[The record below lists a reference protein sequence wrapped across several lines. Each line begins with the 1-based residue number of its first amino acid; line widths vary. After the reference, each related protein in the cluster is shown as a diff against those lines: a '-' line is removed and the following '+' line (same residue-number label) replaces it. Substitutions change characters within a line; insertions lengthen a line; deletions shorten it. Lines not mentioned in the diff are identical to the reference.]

1 MIRRR
6 SGISRVVGKIAV
18 SQLVKVNHGEIGSW
32 VVTDKRR
39 NISTS
44 NANEPL
50 PGGGISCSPN
60 CLMKRFATLF
70 LAACFSVTISAAEPE
85 KPVFRAGA
93 ATSDVTAPL
102 GTSINGGFHDREATF
117 IHDPQLARCL
127 ALDDGKTQVVLVVVD
142 SCVIGR
148 DIFDEA
154 REMVVKATGLPGS
167 QILMSATHAHS
178 CGTMQAV
185 GQSDPDPLYQRF
197 VARRIADGVRC
208 ALQNLEPAQIAMGVA
223 SVPQHVFN
231 RRYEMKEGGIP
242 PTPLGVVTDRVR
254 TNPGVGNPLV
264 VKPAGPTDPEVPFF
278 SVRSVTGRPIAL
290 YANYA
295 LHYVGGTGPG
305 HISADY
311 YGAFARILGERLGE
325 CLGERLS
332 AGGSAEGSPPF
343 VGMMSNG
350 ASGDIN
356 NVDVL
361 GKQEKQPPYGQIR
374 LVAGDVVEAVAKVH
388 EGLKWHDYVAVAAVQ
403 RELPLGVRK
412 PTAEE
417 VEKARVVMNGSK
429 LLPRME
435 TMEQVYARETVLLA
449 DFPAEVSAPLQV
461 IKIGEMRL
469 AAIPAETF
477 VEIGLDLKKRYPG
490 STVVSLANAYH
501 GYLPTPEQHALG
513 GYETWRARSAYLE
526 VDASVKIGK
535 VLGELIESLAPE
547 NAAE

>member
-1 MIRRR
+1 MI
-6 SGISRVVGKIAV
+6 
-18 SQLVKVNHGEIGSW
+18 
-32 VVTDKRR
+32 
-39 NISTS
+39 
-44 NANEPL
+44 P
-50 PGGGISCSPN
+50 
-60 CLMKRFATLF
+60 
-70 LAACFSVTISAAEPE
+70 
-85 KPVFRAGA
+85 
-93 ATSDVTAPL
+93 
-102 GTSINGGFHDREATF
+102 
-117 IHDPQLARCL
+117 
-127 ALDDGKTQVVLVVVD
+127 
-142 SCVIGR
+142 
-148 DIFDEA
+148 
-154 REMVVKATGLPGS
+154 
-167 QILMSATHAHS
+167 
-178 CGTMQAV
+178 
-185 GQSDPDPLYQRF
+185 
-197 VARRIADGVRC
+197 
-208 ALQNLEPAQIAMGVA
+208 
-223 SVPQHVFN
+223 
-231 RRYEMKEGGIP
+231 
-242 PTPLGVVTDRVR
+242 
-254 TNPGVGNPLV
+254 
-264 VKPAGPTDPEVPFF
+264 
-278 SVRSVTGRPIAL
+278 
-290 YANYA
+290 
-295 LHYVGGTGPG
+295 
-305 HISADY
+305 
-311 YGAFARILGERLGE
+311 
-325 CLGERLS
+325 
-332 AGGSAEGSPPF
+332 
-343 VGMMSNG
+343 
-350 ASGDIN
+350 SGDIN

>member
-1 MIRRR
+1 
-6 SGISRVVGKIAV
+6 
-18 SQLVKVNHGEIGSW
+18 
-32 VVTDKRR
+32 
-39 NISTS
+39 
-44 NANEPL
+44 
-50 PGGGISCSPN
+50 
-60 CLMKRFATLF
+60 MKQFATLF
-70 LAACFSVTISAAEPE
+70 LAACFSLTISAAEPE

-102 GTSINGGFHDREATF
+102 GTSMNGGFQDRQATF

-154 REMVVKATGLPGS
+154 RAMIVKATGMPGS

-242 PTPLGVVTDRVR
+242 PTPLGVTTDRVR

-264 VKPAGPTDPEVPFF
+264 VKPAGPTDPEVPFL
-278 SVRSVTGRPIAL
+278 SVRSVAGRPIAL
-290 YANYA
+290 YANYS

-311 YGAFARILGERLGE
+311 YGAFARILGERL
-325 CLGERLS
+325 S
-332 AGGSAEGSPPF
+332 AGSSAEGSPPF

-374 LVAGDVVEAVAKVH
+374 LVAGDVVEAVTKVH
-388 EGLKWHDYVAVAAVQ
+388 AGLKWHDHVPLAAVQ
-403 RELPLGVRK
+403 RELVLGVRK

-469 AAIPAETF
+469 ATIPAEAF
-477 VEIGLDLKKRYPG
+477 VEIGLELKKRYPG

-526 VDASVKIGK
+526 VDASVKMVK
-535 VLGELIESLAPE
+535 VLSEMLESLAP
-547 NAAE
+547 AKVAE